1 MRISFSPVRRDDT
14 LTVSKSG
21 DVLTVNGTVLDFSG
35 LPDGATLPFGSIDC
49 EWIAGDVERV
59 DGEIHVTLI
68 LPHGANPSPSVAFPE
83 PITVTA
89 DGPIEVPRDPE
100 PEPEHE
106 PEPEPEPDPEEDAQ
120 P

>member
-59 DGEIHVTLI
+59 DGEIQVTLI
-68 LPHGANPSPSVAFPE
+68 LPHGAEPSPSVAFPE

-100 PEPEHE
+100 PEPE
-106 PEPEPEPDPEEDAQ
+106 PEPEPDPEEDAQ